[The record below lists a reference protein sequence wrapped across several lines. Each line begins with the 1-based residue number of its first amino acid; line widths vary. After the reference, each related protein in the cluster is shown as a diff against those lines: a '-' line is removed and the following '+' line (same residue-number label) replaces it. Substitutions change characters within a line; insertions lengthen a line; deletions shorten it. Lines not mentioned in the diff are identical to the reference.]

1 MYVEDTIVAPATA
14 PGPGAVAI
22 VRLSGPQAHRI
33 ALTIW
38 HPLPRRAAASC
49 PPPHGRLRLGELR
62 DPERGVIDRAMAVFF
77 AAPRTLTGEPVA
89 ELHCHGGTYLVR
101 RAIGLAIAA
110 GARLAEPGEFTR
122 RAFLNGRIDLTAA
135 EAIRDLIEAR
145 GERALALAIAQLGGA
160 LAARVEGLR
169 AQVISIR
176 AHLEAAID
184 FADEDLNLPSSA
196 QIAASI
202 AALAADVA
210 LLHGS
215 FERGRISR
223 QGIRAAIVGR
233 PNVGKSSLLN
243 LMLGSERAIVTP
255 IPGTTRDVIEDSL
268 ELGGYAMVLQD
279 TAGVRDSGDQVE
291 RIGIERALARAREAD
306 LVLAVFDSSSAL
318 YAEDLRVAALTEGRP
333 SVTLLNK
340 CDLPAKIGER
350 ELRAHGIKGPIV
362 RFSALAAIGL
372 DELRKVMLAQIE
384 LTLAGNSFTDGVAI
398 SRERHREALA
408 RALEALGRARADAL
422 AGMPPEIVAVE
433 VTAAAEALGAITGE
447 VGTEDVLD
455 LIFREF
461 CIGK

>member
-22 VRLSGPQAHRI
+22 VRLSGPDAHRI
-33 ALTIW
+33 ASALW
-38 HPLPRRAAASC
+38 HPLGRRAAAAPC
-49 PPPHGRLRLGELR
+49 PPPGRLQLGELR
-62 DPERGVIDRAMAVFF
+62 DPGRGVTIDRAMAVFF

-101 RAIGLAIAA
+101 RVIGLAIAA
-110 GARLAEPGEFTR
+110 GARVAEPGEFTR

-135 EAIRDLIEAR
+135 EAIRDLVEAR
-145 GERALALAIAQLGGA
+145 GERALALAVAQLGGA
-160 LAARVEGLR
+160 LATRVAGLR

-184 FADEDLNLPSSA
+184 FADEDLSLPSAA

-215 FERGRISR
+215 FERGRIAR
-223 QGIRAAIVGR
+223 DGISAAIVGR

-268 ELGGYAMVLQD
+268 ELGGYALRLQD
-279 TAGVRDSGDQVE
+279 TAGVRDSADQVE

-306 LVLAVFDSSSAL
+306 LLIAVFDSSSTL
-318 YAEDLRVAALTEGRP
+318 SDEDSQVAALTAGR
-333 SVTLLNK
+333 SAVALLNK
-340 CDLPAKIGER
+340 CDRPAKIAER
-350 ELRAHGIKGPIV
+350 DLRAHGVAGPIV
-362 RFSALAAIGL
+362 RFSALQAIGL
-372 DELRKVMLAQIE
+372 DDLRREILAQIE
-384 LTLAGNSFTDGVAI
+384 TSTGDGGDDVAI

-408 RALEALGRARADAL
+408 RALEALGRAREDTL

-433 VTAAAEALGAITGE
+433 MTAAAEALGALTGE
-447 VGTEDVLD
+447 VGAEDVLE

>member
-33 ALTIW
+33 AQTIW
-38 HPLPRRAAASC
+38 SPLKERAATLRLPR
-49 PPPHGRLRLGELR
+49 GRLRLGELR
-62 DPERGVIDRAMAVFF
+62 DPACGAVIDRAMAVFF
-77 AAPRTLTGEPVA
+77 EAPRTLTGEHVA
-89 ELHCHGGTYLVR
+89 ELHCHGGPYLVR
-101 RAIGLAIAA
+101 RVVGLAMAA
-110 GARLAEPGEFTR
+110 GARFAEPGEFTR

-135 EAIRDLIEAR
+135 EAIRDLVEAR
-145 GERALALAIAQLGGA
+145 GERALTLAVAQLGGA

-184 FADEDLNLPSSA
+184 FADEDLSLPSPD

-202 AALAADVA
+202 AALATDVA
-210 LLHGS
+210 VLHAS
-215 FERGRISR
+215 FERGRLMR
-223 QGIRAAIVGR
+223 EGLRAAIVGR
-233 PNVGKSSLLN
+233 PNVGKSSILN
-243 LMLGSERAIVTP
+243 LMLGVERAIVTP
-255 IPGTTRDVIEDSL
+255 IPGTTRDVIEDSF
-268 ELGGYAMVLQD
+268 ELGGYAVVLQD

-306 LVLAVFDSSSAL
+306 LLIVVFDSSTGL
-318 YAEDLRVAALTEGRP
+318 TAEDFRVAALTEGRP

-340 CDLPAKIGER
+340 CDLPAKIAER
-350 ELRAHGIKGPIV
+350 DLRACAISGPMIH
-362 RFSALAAIGL
+362 FSALEAIGL
-372 DELRKVMLAQIE
+372 DELRKGILEQIE
-384 LTLAGNSFTDGVAI
+384 ATAGGNYAGGVAI

-408 RALEALGRARADAL
+408 RAIEALGRAREAAL
-422 AGMPPEIVAVE
+422 ARMPPEIVAVE